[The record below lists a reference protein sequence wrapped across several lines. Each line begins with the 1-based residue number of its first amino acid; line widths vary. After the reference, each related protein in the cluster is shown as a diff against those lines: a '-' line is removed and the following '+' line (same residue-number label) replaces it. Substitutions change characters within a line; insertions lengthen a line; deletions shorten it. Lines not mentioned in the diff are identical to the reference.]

1 MYQTSLY
8 FKFKNTSDSD
18 KQKILEMFFK
28 AWVDDTCNNEVGYA
42 LMRDYLHDDYKTTPV
57 IETFRVDF
65 ERMEDAVAL
74 KLKGVPDEF
83 QNYLEIVD

>member
-1 MYQTSLY
+1 
-8 FKFKNTSDSD
+8 
-18 KQKILEMFFK
+18 MFFK